1 MGGAAAGESDDATKD
16 SADNASVGALPTATA
31 HPGPCVVDA
40 HHHLWDLSVRDQDWI
55 TGPALAPLR
64 RTFTERDLSAE
75 AAAAGVTATILVQT
89 VTVAEETPEMLATAR
104 DSDLIAGVVGW
115 TDLTSPETDA
125 TLATLLALPGGRH
138 LVGIRHQVQSEPDPA
153 WLLRPDVRRGLIAVA
168 DAGLAYDL
176 VILPHQLPAATTA
189 ARDLPELTFVL
200 DHAAKP
206 HVSSGELEPWAT
218 DLRAFAALPNTV
230 GKLSGLHTEADWHA
244 WTVRDLRPYA
254 DTLLD
259 AFGPSRLMFGSDWPV
274 CTLAVSYGRT
284 LTTAEKLTE
293 ALSPGERAAVFG
305 GTAME
310 TYRLGERPSAG
321 AAPRTRG
328 DDSHDAPPSSAE

>member
-1 MGGAAAGESDDATKD
+1 MGPV
-16 SADNASVGALPTATA
+16 SAPY
-31 HPGPCVVDA
+31 GPLVVDA

-64 RTFTERDLSAE
+64 RTFTERDLGAE
-75 AAAAGVTATILVQT
+75 TAAAGVTATVLVQT
-89 VTVAEETPEMLATAR
+89 VTVADETPEMLATAR

-115 TDLTSPETDA
+115 TDLTAPDVA
-125 TLATLLALPGGRH
+125 DTLAALLALPGGEH

-153 WLLRPDVRRGLIAVA
+153 WLLRPDVRRGLTAVA

-176 VILPHQLPAATTA
+176 VILPHQLPAATRA
-189 ARDLPELTFVL
+189 AEALPELTFVL

-206 HVSSGELEPWAT
+206 PVASGGLEPWAA
-218 DLRAFAALPNTV
+218 DLRALAALPNTV
-230 GKLSGLHTEADWHA
+230 GKLSGLHTEADWRT

-274 CTLAVSYGRT
+274 CTLAASYGRT
-284 LTTAEKLTE
+284 LATAGELTE
-293 ALSPGERAAVFG
+293 ALSHAERAAVFG
-305 GTAME
+305 GTAVA
-310 TYRLGERPSAG
+310 TYRLGERIAHRAG
-321 AAPRTRG
+321 RPTVT
-328 DDSHDAPPSSAE
+328 